1 MEELIR
7 FRQQEYYDALG
18 KSDRESDSS
27 AFVELMLEI
36 ILDTLRET
44 TVVGNGVE
52 ELSATQIMERLDLS
66 HRPTF
71 RKNYL
76 NPALAQGVIEMTIPD
91 KPNSRNQRYRR
102 KQLDR

>member
-1 MEELIR
+1 
-7 FRQQEYYDALG
+7 
-18 KSDRESDSS
+18 
-27 AFVELMLEI
+27 MLEI

-44 TVVGNGVE
+44 TVVGNADGTVNKTNPSVQKLLDVLGEE
-52 ELSATQIMERLDLS
+52 ELSAAQIMERLNLS

-76 NPALAQGVIEMTIPD
+76 NPALAQGVIEMTVPD

-102 KQLDR
+102 KHLDR

>member
-1 MEELIR
+1 
-7 FRQQEYYDALG
+7 
-18 KSDRESDSS
+18 
-27 AFVELMLEI
+27 MLEI

-44 TVVGNGVE
+44 TVVGNADGTVNKTNPSVQKLLDVLGEE
-52 ELSATQIMERLDLS
+52 ELSTVQIMERLDLS

-76 NPALAQGVIEMTIPD
+76 NPALAQGVIEMTVPD

-102 KQLDR
+102 KHLDR

>member
-1 MEELIR
+1 MNSKIVSKPTW
-7 FRQQEYYDALG
+7 FRDIFAYAGLC
-18 KSDRESDSS
+18 
-27 AFVELMLEI
+27 
-36 ILDTLRET
+36 
-44 TVVGNGVE
+44 E
-52 ELSATQIMERLDLS
+52 ELSTTQIMVRLDLS